1 MMWLVVMSYFLLACA
16 VAACWLLP
24 GVRER
29 LSRRITAWV
38 SRTRTRGACMQS
50 SFREEA
56 QGGWLHAGESAREGR
71 RWLARHGVALTL
83 AMLLL
88 SAPPILMYLLRAE
101 HTAEAFDDSETPQS
115 VAVVTALLH
124 GEHLVPPPAL
134 PPDVFTT
141 ADVEQV
147 RPQLGTA
154 DRRWDRMDADF
165 QQRVLLLY
173 RLMREEHGYEMVLL
187 EGYRSPERQAFLA
200 SMGSNVTHAGP
211 WQSYHQYG
219 HAADS
224 AFLRDGK
231 LVISERD
238 PWAMRG
244 YELYGEVAQR
254 LGLTWGG
261 RWKNAD
267 LGHIE
272 LRRAGVIQPKVGG

>member
-1 MMWLVVMSYFLLACA
+1 MMWLLVLSYFLLACA

-24 GVRER
+24 GFRER
-29 LSRRITAWV
+29 LSRHITAWM
-38 SRTRTRGACMQS
+38 SRTRDRGSRMQS
-50 SFREEA
+50 SIREQA
-56 QGGWLHAGESAREGR
+56 QGGWPHAGESAREGR
-71 RWLARHGVALTL
+71 RWLARHGVAL
-83 AMLLL
+83 AMALLLL
-88 SAPPILMYLLRAE
+88 SVPPGLMYLLRAE
-101 HTAEAFDDSETPQS
+101 HTAEAFEDSETPQS
-115 VAVVTALLH
+115 VAVVTALLQ

-200 SMGSNVTHAGP
+200 RMGSNVTHAGP

-219 HAADS
+219 YAADS
-224 AFLRDGK
+224 AFIRDGK

-272 LRRAGVIQPKVGG
+272 LRGAGVIQPKVGG